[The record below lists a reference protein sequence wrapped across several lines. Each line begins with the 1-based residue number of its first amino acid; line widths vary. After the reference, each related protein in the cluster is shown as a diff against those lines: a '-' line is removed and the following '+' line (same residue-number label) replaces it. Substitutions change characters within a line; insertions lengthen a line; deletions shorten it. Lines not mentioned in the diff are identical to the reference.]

1 MTKRVIPASMMSGVL
16 GALMLAGCSDDSGT
30 EKKVPSKSLQVCAQ
44 FLGAENVRK
53 AVDSVGG
60 GEEAALARHAPG
72 DLAAALTRE
81 AEEWSEGDLLHN
93 AYSACRIDIPAEGGG
108 GGGGAFVIEASVA
121 WSVLMDDLM
130 SEPKYAKTWRRL
142 NDHVFVESGTGQP
155 IMRLL
160 VACGVPGA
168 PSGQQAGLPL
178 QMTVIDSGLPV
189 EQREALLS
197 TFARTLV
204 DELACTDNPTVPA
217 QLLSR

>member
-1 MTKRVIPASMMSGVL
+1 MR
-16 GALMLAGCSDDSGT
+16 
-30 EKKVPSKSLQVCAQ
+30 
-44 FLGAENVRK
+44 FLGAENVRE

-72 DLAAALTRE
+72 DLAAALSRE
-81 AEEWSEGDLLHN
+81 AEEWSEDDLLHK

-108 GGGGAFVIEASVA
+108 GGASVIEASVA
-121 WSVLMDDLM
+121 WSVLTDDLM

-178 QMTVIDSGLPV
+178 QMTVSDSGLPV
-189 EQREALLS
+189 ERRQALLS

-217 QLLSR
+217 QLLSG

>member
-1 MTKRVIPASMMSGVL
+1 MTKRVLPASMMSGVVL
-16 GALMLAGCSDDSGT
+16 GALVLAGCSDGSGT
-30 EKKVPSKSLQVCAQ
+30 EKEAPVSKSLQVCEQ

-72 DLAAALTRE
+72 DLAAALSRE

-93 AYSACRIDIPAEGGG
+93 ANSACRIDIPAEGD
-108 GGGGAFVIEASVA
+108 GAFVIEASVA
-121 WSVLMDDLM
+121 WSVLTDDLM

-217 QLLSR
+217 QLLSG